1 MTPYVIVYN
10 GYAIS
15 GYQESLV
22 IVEQGYYAT
31 YDAAEKQIAR
41 WVIENKCCDG
51 QYRVVG
57 LRRVE

>member
-1 MTPYVIVYN
+1 MTPYVIDYTYVIVYK
-10 GYAIS
+10 G
-15 GYQESLV
+15 LV
-22 IVEQGYYAT
+22 LVEQGYYTT
-31 YDAAEKQIAR
+31 YAAAMAQIAR